1 MEENGIKPGV
11 GDISPRI
18 DTTFFHT
25 HTPFKS
31 QLIIGD
37 FLRLRIHRLN
47 HFGSV
52 RIGFYRTEY
61 STLHTPT
68 VCIMHYA
75 YLLRI
80 TSTEFSSMNTA
91 YSEHVLCKSSIP
103 VLVLRVLLYYCTFV
117 GCCSTTPV
125 DYDYCRKATLYSVF
139 Q

>member
-1 MEENGIKPGV
+1 MRTLRKNSPGQVEWNGGSIKPGV

-61 STLHTPT
+61 STLHTPHSNSMQYAL
-68 VCIMHYA
+68 CIPPTDYECGVLE
-75 YLLRI
+75 YEYSILR
-80 TSTEFSSMNTA
+80 A
-91 YSEHVLCKSSIP
+91 
-103 VLVLRVLLYYCTFV
+103 RVT
-117 GCCSTTPV
+117 
-125 DYDYCRKATLYSVF
+125 
-139 Q
+139 